1 MKIFIY
7 KIQVK
12 NTIPSEPNSGTSFC
26 QTSNKTLFISHK
38 TRECTLLIKLHLQ
51 LSAGFKAVY
60 CLNAKESR
68 RTLTRSSI
76 CSTAPMCL
84 HIKLTESETQKTC
97 SHSAQKTIPVEMNL
111 EAPQQS
117 CYHFHLHQLS
127 DLLGLRPESD
137 LQDF

>member
-1 MKIFIY
+1 
-7 KIQVK
+7 
-12 NTIPSEPNSGTSFC
+12 
-26 QTSNKTLFISHK
+26 
-38 TRECTLLIKLHLQ
+38 LIKSHLQ
-51 LSAGFKAVY
+51 LSAGFKAVNSLKLEGESQNIDTIEHT
-60 CLNAKESR
+60 LNRANVP
-68 RTLTRSSI
+68 
-76 CSTAPMCL
+76 AY
-84 HIKLTESETQKTC
+84 IKLTESETQKIC